1 MADYAFRCS
10 AAHAI
15 TMCFQPE
22 LLVLPGSGLL
32 LEPVT
37 TALLM
42 ACLLQAQMLPVH
54 TA

>member
-1 MADYAFRCS
+1 MLDHAFRCS
-10 AAHAI
+10 AAHTI

-32 LEPVT
+32 LEPAT

-42 ACLLQAQMLPVH
+42 ACLLLAQMLPVH